1 MTQVPFAT
9 ASMRHDGELQ
19 STTERLIN
27 MFAEA
32 KPDAVP
38 VLVRSAPG
46 WTETSTFGGSARA
59 MVRAGR
65 DIYIASDGGLWRYDG
80 LTTALVGGIPD
91 DAETTMAYNG
101 THVGVVSGGQYNI
114 SDGSG
119 VDRITGGAFG
129 DYGSI
134 ESVDGYFILTEKD
147 GSRYA
152 CTTLNDASEVPGLFF
167 ASADY
172 QPDEMVAVK
181 RNLKDVWLFGKDSIQ
196 VAQNVGGSG
205 FPFQAVPGMVFDIGC
220 KSAATVVQMENS
232 IIWVDGDNNVRRSNA
247 GVISTANVSAAIKA
261 TTGNLTAYEYQ
272 FDGHI
277 FYVLRFQDRPAWVFD
292 VSTGAWHERSSG
304 TRYGP
309 FCVTASVQ
317 MGGNWYAGT
326 ADGVLGAF
334 GGFTEGGSPMRRE
347 ATSQSVSVGGTRF
360 SPRMLDIEVTR
371 GTGATLMAQ
380 FSRDAATFSRERYRD
395 LPAQDYNRR
404 VTFRGLGQGRE
415 FAVRLACTDD
425 ADFGIH
431 GAQLG

>member
-1 MTQVPFAT
+1 MQVPFAT
-9 ASMRHDGELQ
+9 ASMRHDGEVQ

-27 MFAEA
+27 MFPEA

-46 WTETSTFGGSARA
+46 WTETSTFTGAARA
-59 MVRAGR
+59 MVRAGS
-65 DIYIASDGGLWRYDG
+65 DIYIAAGGGLWRYDG
-80 LTTALVGGIPD
+80 LTTALVGGVPD

-114 SDGSG
+114 SDGST
-119 VDRITGGAFG
+119 VSTISGGAFSAF
-129 DYGSI
+129 GSI
-134 ESVDGYFILTEKD
+134 ESADGYFVLTEKD

-152 CTTLNDASEVPGLFF
+152 CTSLNDASDIPGLFF
-167 ASADY
+167 GTADY
-172 QPDEMVAVK
+172 QPDNLVAVK

-232 IIWVDGDNNVRRSNA
+232 IIWVADDNTVRRSNA
-247 GVISTANVSAAIKA
+247 GVISTPAVSAALDR
-261 TTGNLTAYEYQ
+261 TTGNLAAFEYH

-304 TRYGP
+304 TRYGA
-309 FCVTASVQ
+309 FCVTASAQ
-317 MGGNWYAGT
+317 LGSDWYAGT
-326 ADGVLGAF
+326 CDGVLGAF
-334 GGFTEGGSPMRRE
+334 GGFTEGGSPLRRE
-347 ATSQSVSVGGTRF
+347 ATSQAVSAGGTRF
-360 SPRMLDIEVTR
+360 SPRMLDVEVTR

-380 FSRDAATFSRERYRD
+380 FSRDAETFSRERYRD
-395 LPAQDYNRR
+395 IPAQNYNRR

-415 FAVRLACTDD
+415 FAARMACTDN

-431 GAQLG
+431 GAKLG